1 MAASSSLLAVARVWI
16 RPVSTL
22 FLFCQVPTIAYAVDL
37 GDAVSTALQ
46 TNPDVGI
53 VVEDQRAI
61 SEELNQAYS
70 GYYPVIDLRASEGQ
84 EWTNNATTRG
94 REQLP
99 GEGDTIRLPAFS
111 SSLSISQP
119 LFDGFETYHEIERQ
133 KARTIS
139 ASRRV
144 RETSEFIALDAI
156 EAYLESLR
164 QRELVQLAEENIAVH
179 QQTLELVKAKAEG
192 GAATV
197 ADIQQTESRL
207 AAAEATLTEAQSR
220 LKDADATYIR
230 IIGESPSSL
239 ERPIPPLWALP
250 NSVEAA
256 IDTALENN
264 PTIAVNRADV
274 AASRAEYNGSKS
286 TFLPTVDL
294 ELNGSA
300 DRNQEGVRGG
310 EYIASALVTV
320 NYNLFNGFQDYHTR
334 KELMARIGET
344 RQRLNRAIRLTEEEM
359 RLSWNAR
366 TSAQERVAAQTREA
380 EANDQ
385 VRQTYRQQFDL
396 GGRNLLEL
404 LDAENELFVTRGNL
418 ISSEFAELFAAY
430 RILATGG
437 ILVATLDSQILK
449 EAQYPDD
456 PVPSVQIDLE
466 PSLNPPESGLEVDGA
481 ELDPMQNDGVI
492 DDTAI
497 LDTETLPDI
506 DDLEPIPDNDI
517 LDPNGLGSPEAV
529 LDPAQSE
536 DTGAV
541 TNEPPLL
548 DPDADILAPEPD
560 SENAASDTQ
569 ANTNQDT
576 ALDTNESDSP
586 DLLDPDLLDKDLIDP
601 SLLEGETEPQAEP
614 DVPPSTGE
622 FRPVM
627 PELNPDGYIEDP
639 LNPFVPDRP
648 DGEKIDDD
656 IFDSVSA
663 TRKQPFVATYP
674 EPMVEPSLQGG
685 GSMSAL
691 PGLPDLPYDA
701 FSVPVTPSDGD
712 PLWEENAPEPSY
724 RTILPDPGLPVFTID
739 RQGGR
744 HQVVIASE
752 TRPDARTFTPETLSR
767 RVFMRTYTS
776 AD

>member
-1 MAASSSLLAVARVWI
+1 MMLGLGVSPAHAIDLA
-16 RPVSTL
+16 
-22 FLFCQVPTIAYAVDL
+22 
-37 GDAVSTALQ
+37 DAVSTALQ

-99 GEGDTIRLPAFS
+99 GEGDTIRLPSFR
-111 SSLSISQP
+111 SSLSISQT
-119 LFDGFETYHEIERQ
+119 LFDGYETFYEIERQ

-164 QRELVQLAEENIAVH
+164 QRELVLLAEENIAVH

-230 IIGESPSSL
+230 IIGETPTSL

-286 TFLPTVDL
+286 TFLPTVEL
-294 ELNGSA
+294 EVNGSA

-320 NYNLFNGFQDYHTR
+320 NYNLFNGFEDYHTR
-334 KELMARIGET
+334 KELMARIGES

-359 RLSWNAR
+359 RLAWNAR
-366 TSAQERVAAQTREA
+366 TSAQERVGAQTREA

-404 LDAENELFVTRGNL
+404 LDAENELFITRGNL

-449 EAQYPDD
+449 ESQHPED
-456 PVPSVQIDLE
+456 PIPSVQIDLE
-466 PSLNPPESGLEVDGA
+466 PSLAPPDLESGLEGNV
-481 ELDPMQNDGVI
+481 LDPAQDEGI
-492 DDTAI
+492 SDDTAT

-506 DDLEPIPDNDI
+506 DDPAPIPDNDI
-517 LDPNGLGSPEAV
+517 LESNDLYEPDAAAAP
-529 LDPAQSE
+529 SE
-536 DTGAV
+536 EVGTTSTDQ
-541 TNEPPLL
+541 PPL
-548 DPDADILAPEPD
+548 DPDADILAPEPGGE
-560 SENAASDTQ
+560 SAATDAPADRTE
-569 ANTNQDT
+569 DT
-576 ALDTNESDSP
+576 ALDTDGELSP
-586 DLLDPDLLDKDLIDP
+586 DLLDSNLLDPELVDP
-601 SLLEGETEPQAEP
+601 SPPEGEQPEPPAESGLSGLNETET
-614 DVPPSTGE
+614 PPAGRD

-627 PELNPDGYIEDP
+627 PELNPDGIEQDP

-648 DGEKIDDD
+648 DGEKINDD
-656 IFDSVSA
+656 IFNSVSIE
-663 TRKQPFVATYP
+663 REQPFIATYP
-674 EPMVEPSLQGG
+674 EPMAEQPLQGG
-685 GSMSAL
+685 IAIDPV

-701 FSVPVTPSDGD
+701 FSVPPQTGPDSD
-712 PLWEENAPEPSY
+712 PLWRDAEPKPEPY
-724 RTILPDPGLPVFTID
+724 ILPDPGLPVFTID
-739 RQGGR
+739 GLDRLRRTASTGGNGS
-744 HQVVIASE
+744 VAGAFE
-752 TRPDARTFTPETLSR
+752 PEALNR
-767 RVFMRTYTS
+767 KVYMRVQTS
-776 AD
+776 ID

>member
-1 MAASSSLLAVARVWI
+1 MLGLG
-16 RPVSTL
+16 VS
-22 FLFCQVPTIAYAVDL
+22 PAHSIDL
-37 GDAVSTALQ
+37 TDAVSTALQ

-84 EWTNNATTRG
+84 EWTNNTTTRG
-94 REQLP
+94 RDQLP
-99 GEGDTIRLPAFS
+99 GEGDTIRLPSFS
-111 SSLSISQP
+111 SSLSISQT
-119 LFDGFETYHEIERQ
+119 LFDGYETFYEIERQ

-164 QRELVQLAEENIAVH
+164 QRELVLLAEENIAVH
-179 QQTLELVKAKAEG
+179 QQTLDLVKAKAEG

-230 IIGESPSSL
+230 IIGETPKSL

-274 AASRAEYNGSKS
+274 AASRAEYNGSKA
-286 TFLPTVDL
+286 TFLPTVEL
-294 ELNGSA
+294 EVNGSA
-300 DRNQEGVRGG
+300 DRNQEGARGG

-320 NYNLFNGFQDYHTR
+320 NYNLFNGFEDYHTR
-334 KELMARIGET
+334 KELMARIGES

-359 RLSWNAR
+359 RLAWNAR
-366 TSAQERVAAQTREA
+366 TSAQERVGAQTREA

-404 LDAENELFVTRGNL
+404 LDAENELFITRGNL

-437 ILVATLDSQILK
+437 ILVATLDSQILR
-449 EAQYPDD
+449 ESQHPED
-456 PVPSVQIDLE
+456 PIPSVQIDLE
-466 PSLNPPESGLEVDGA
+466 PSLAPPEIESGLEGNV
-481 ELDPMQNDGVI
+481 LDPAQDGGVS
-492 DDTAI
+492 DDIAT
-497 LDTETLPDI
+497 LDTESLPDI
-506 DDLEPIPDNDI
+506 DNPAPLPDNDI
-517 LDPNGLGSPEAV
+517 LESSDLYEPDADAGTAPSEEAGTTSP
-529 LDPAQSE
+529 DQ
-536 DTGAV
+536 
-541 TNEPPLL
+541 PPL
-548 DPDADILAPEPD
+548 DPDADILAPEPE
-560 SENAASDTQ
+560 SESATTDAPADQTV
-569 ANTNQDT
+569 DT
-576 ALDTNESDSP
+576 ALDTDGELSP
-586 DLLDPDLLDKDLIDP
+586 DLLDSDLLEPELIDP
-601 SLLEGETEPQAEP
+601 SPLDGEQPEPPADPGLSDLNETETLPVGR
-614 DVPPSTGE
+614 D

-627 PELNPDGYIEDP
+627 PELNPDGIKQDP

-648 DGEKIDDD
+648 DGEKINDD
-656 IFDSVSA
+656 IFNSV
-663 TRKQPFVATYP
+663 TLKWKRPFIATYP
-674 EPMVEPSLQGG
+674 EPMAEQPLRKGGLIEPV
-685 GSMSAL
+685 

-701 FSVPVTPSDGD
+701 FSVPRQTGPDSD
-712 PLWEENAPEPSY
+712 PLWRDAEPEHDPI
-724 RTILPDPGLPVFTID
+724 ILPDPGLPVFTID
-739 RQGGR
+739 GLGR
-744 HQVVIASE
+744 LRRTASAVKNGYAANSFE
-752 TRPDARTFTPETLSR
+752 PEALNR
-767 RVFMRTYTS
+767 KVYMRVKTS
-776 AD
+776 VD